1 MTISDYKQLQ
11 ENFKPAKL
19 VNEVLKI
26 HNDISEITCILSSI
40 PFNMETA
47 RKKIATINGEHP
59 ENHLFFFLI
68 NPPGGNFTPVYS
80 ASSESLR
87 QDLVWKKSYLEIKAK
102 AKTLDEVIH
111 QIESQ
116 CSCNLYKSKVAEI
129 L

>member
-1 MTISDYKQLQ
+1 MTTSDYKQLQ

-26 HNDISEITCILSSI
+26 HKDISEITWILSSI

-47 RKKIATINGEHP
+47 RQKIVAINGEHP

-68 NPPGGNFTPVYS
+68 NPPSDNSTLVYN

-87 QDLVWKKSYLEIKAK
+87 QDLVWKKSYLEIKSKAK
-102 AKTLDEVIH
+102 ALDEVIH
-111 QIESQ
+111 QLESQ
-116 CSCNLYKSKVAEI
+116 YNCSL
-129 L
+129 

>member
-1 MTISDYKQLQ
+1 MTTLEYNHLQ

-26 HNDISEITCILSSI
+26 YKDISEITWILSSI

-47 RKKIATINGEHP
+47 RQKITAINEKHP

-68 NPPGGNFTPVYS
+68 NPSNGNSTSVYN

-87 QDLVWKKSYLEIKAK
+87 QDLAWKKTYLEIKAD

-111 QIESQ
+111 QLKS
-116 CSCNLYKSKVAEI
+116 LYNHS

>member
-1 MTISDYKQLQ
+1 MTTPDYKQLQ

-19 VNEVLKI
+19 VDEILRI
-26 HNDISEITCILSSI
+26 HKNIAEITWILSAI

-47 RKKIATINGEHP
+47 RQKITAINEEHP

-68 NPPGGNFTPVYS
+68 NPSNGNSTSVYN

-87 QDLVWKKSYLEIKAK
+87 QDLVWKKSYLDIKAK

-111 QIESQ
+111 QLESQ
-116 CSCNLYKSKVAEI
+116 YNHSL
-129 L
+129 